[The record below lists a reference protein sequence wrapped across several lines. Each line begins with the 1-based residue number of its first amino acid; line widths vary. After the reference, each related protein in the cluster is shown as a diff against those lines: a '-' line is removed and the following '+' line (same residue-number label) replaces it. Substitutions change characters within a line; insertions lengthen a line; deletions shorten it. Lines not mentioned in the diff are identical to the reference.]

1 MISVQTN
8 VTSLIA
14 QETLRVD
21 SNFQSRTI
29 QRLTSGYRINSSGDD
44 PAGLAVAN
52 GYRNSEAELPQGIQ
66 NANDGI
72 STLQIIDGGENNIG
86 QILDRLKTLATQ
98 SASDTF
104 TGNRNVLNSEF
115 QGLVTEI
122 NRQAQAIG
130 LDQNGTFARNLSVY
144 IGGGRAQGTTTAATN
159 SSLQFNLSG
168 ATVDAKSLGLTGMQA
183 LGGTTGVTDIG
194 SGSAKTS
201 VAAILSDANN
211 NNTGMT
217 NFYISGPGFSGAEK
231 VKVAVNTQNVTDTGT
246 LITAINKGIQ
256 NAGNNGTAAGTALQ
270 DANITATINTD
281 SSGKQQ
287 LAFTSSTTAFQVEAG
302 DLVSNALMGKFVDAT
317 TNADAAAMT
326 STVTGGENVTLAN
339 AITNP
344 ANITMRFTGAGLSAP
359 VDITL
364 QSSDSTVAAAVSDL
378 QTQMASKL
386 AGTGITLATPA
397 ATGQTLSFSSARGEK
412 FAVSVSGDAT
422 DALGL
427 GSFQKGLNGVFDY
440 STLAATANY
449 DPTAATTAGTSSL
462 QFSINGAASSA
473 VNVDLAGGNATYAT
487 STGTAL
493 AGATTTI
500 TAGTNMFS
508 LAVDGVVSNV
518 TLTSGV
524 AATKG
529 TAAAGSVSFGVGGAS
544 TFSVVAAT
552 SAQVQGTVIAG
563 TVDTT
568 LANQF
573 LVNIDG
579 TGNQTI
585 NLVAATGQTQASIAN
600 QITAQ
605 LGGRATAAFVSNKLT
620 ITSATAGL
628 SSGVKISAG
637 AAGGLGTGDATTLL
651 GLTDLTQHNGV
662 AGNNIVNVSVDGG
675 PTTAITLTAGA
686 ARTGL
691 QIEGD
696 LNGAG
701 LGTIASLDGSNH
713 LVLASTTTGVGSSI
727 LISAPAANSADTLIG
742 ITAAEGT
749 VYHGAAATSTQTL
762 DSLASTIQTAIG
774 AGNATV
780 SVSPTN
786 QIQIKAATAGQG
798 HTIEILNGTAN
809 TALGFNGQ
817 EGTVR
822 TGQNRSGA
830 DLAAALQQ
838 QFNTTADL
846 KAAGLTATYAS
857 NKITVTGNGTYFRVN
872 ANAASTNAVAL
883 GTQTVANG
891 GTFDFTGAN
900 TLSINNHVVTLT
912 NGTMTAAAVQ
922 AAITSAD
929 GVTSS
934 VVTQNGRDSL
944 KLVSTGTAGSSDAIS
959 ITGNAAAV
967 LGLATGTTAASGT
980 DGSFG
985 FGIGSGVS
993 FAGATVGVAH
1003 NSVVNAGGSSATGDL
1018 AFTPLAYGSD
1028 SQVITVTANDS
1039 SGATQP
1045 MTITLSNNGATRTGR
1060 SLDETV
1066 EAINTALQQTNN
1078 STLQKITAVKD
1089 VSPAGAE
1096 KINFVSSLASFQVSV
1111 GSTASGNGIG
1121 SQGTT
1126 VNSQALA
1133 GGSSLDIST
1142 QQGGTSAISALT
1154 TAVSA
1159 LGSAQANVGKAQNT
1173 LNYAIGL
1180 AESQTS
1186 NLSAAQSRI
1195 RDADMASEA
1204 ANLTKAQVLQQSAIA
1219 AMVQANS
1226 APQAVLTLLRG

>member
-14 QETLRVD
+14 QENLRVD
-21 SNFQSRTI
+21 TNFQSRTI

-52 GYRNSEAELPQGIQ
+52 GYRNSEAELTQGIQ

-104 TGNRNVLNSEF
+104 NGSRDVLNSEF
-115 QGLVTEI
+115 QGLVQEI
-122 NRQAQAIG
+122 DRQAQSIG

-144 IGGGRAQGTTTAATN
+144 IGGGRAHGINTAATN

-183 LGGTTGVTDIG
+183 LGGTAGVTNIG
-194 SGSAKTS
+194 SGSAKTT
-201 VAAILSDANN
+201 VADILGDANN
-211 NNTGMT
+211 GNTGTT

-246 LITAINKGIQ
+246 LVMAINKAIQ

-270 DANITATINTD
+270 NANITATINTD
-281 SSGKQQ
+281 STGKQQ

-302 DLVSNALMGKFVDAT
+302 DLVSNALMGNFVDAT
-317 TNADAAAMT
+317 ASADAKPMT
-326 STVTGGENVTLAN
+326 STVTGGETVTLAN
-339 AITNP
+339 AIATP
-344 ANITMRFTGAGLSAP
+344 AGITVRFTGAGLAAP

-364 QSSDSTVAAAVSDL
+364 QSSDGTVGAAVSDL
-378 QTQMASKL
+378 QTQMATKL

-397 ATGQTLSFSSARGEK
+397 ASGQTLAFSNARGEA
-412 FAVSVSGDAT
+412 FAVSVTGDAQ
-422 DALGL
+422 DSLGF
-427 GSFQKGLNGVFDY
+427 GSFQKGLNGAYDY
-440 STLAATANY
+440 STLQATANY
-449 DPTAATTAGTSSL
+449 DPTAASTAGTGTL
-462 QFSINGAASSA
+462 QFSVNGAATGS
-473 VNVDLAGGNATYAT
+473 VTVDLAGGNATNAT
-487 STGTAL
+487 ATGTAL
-493 AGATTTI
+493 GAATATI
-500 TAGTNMFS
+500 TTGTNDMFS
-508 LAVDGVVSNV
+508 LAVDGVVKNV
-518 TLTSGV
+518 NLTGGV

-529 TAAAGSVSFGVGGAS
+529 TAAAGSVDFGAGGAN
-544 TFSVVAAT
+544 TFAVVAAT
-552 SAQVQGTVIAG
+552 SAQEQGSAIAAS
-563 TVDTT
+563 VDTST
-568 LANQF
+568 ANQF

-585 NLVAATGQTQASIAN
+585 NLVAAAGQAQATIAAE
-600 QITAQ
+600 ITAQ

-620 ITSATAGL
+620 ITSATTGL

-637 AAGGLGTGDATTLL
+637 AAGGLGTGDATALL
-651 GLTDLTQHNGV
+651 GLDTAQHNGT
-662 AGNNIVNVSVDGG
+662 AGNNKVNVSVDGG
-675 PTTAITLTAGA
+675 ALTTITLTTGA
-686 ARTGL
+686 ARTGT
-691 QIEGD
+691 QILAD

-701 LGTIASLDGSNH
+701 LGTIASLDSSNH

-742 ITAAEGT
+742 IAADEGT
-749 VYHGAAATSTQTL
+749 VYHGAAATATQTL
-762 DSLASTIQTAIG
+762 DSIASTIQTAVG

-786 QIQIKAATAGQG
+786 QIVIKAANAGQG
-798 HTIEILNGTAN
+798 HSVEILNGTAN
-809 TALGFNGQ
+809 AALGFNTQ
-817 EGTVR
+817 VGTID
-822 TGQNRSGA
+822 TGQNRSGT
-830 DLAAALQQ
+830 DLAAYLQQ
-838 QFNTTADL
+838 QFNSTAALD
-846 KAAGLTATYAS
+846 AAGLTASYAN
-857 NKITVTGNGTYFRVN
+857 NKITVTSGNGTYFRLS
-872 ANAASTNAVAL
+872 ASAQTTNATAY
-883 GTQTVANG
+883 GANTVASG
-891 GTFDFTGAN
+891 GTYDLTGAN
-900 TLSINNHVVTLT
+900 ALTIGGVSVTLT
-912 NGTMTAAAVQ
+912 SGAMTASAIRTAINGTTG
-922 AAITSAD
+922 I
-929 GVTSS
+929 GVTAS
-934 VVTQNGRDSL
+934 VVTQNGLDSI
-944 KLVSTGTAGSSDAIS
+944 KLVSNGTAG
-959 ITGNAAAV
+959 AADTFAVAGSAATV
-967 LGLATGTTAASGT
+967 LGLPSSATGTS
-980 DGSFG
+980 GSFG
-985 FGIGSGVS
+985 YGATGSTFLGS
-993 FAGATVGVAH
+993 TVGVAT
-1003 NSVVNAGGSSATGDL
+1003 NSVVNAGGSSETGDL
-1018 AFTPLAYGSD
+1018 AFTPLQYGSD
-1028 SQVITVTANDS
+1028 NQVITVTANDA
-1039 SGATQP
+1039 SGTTQP

-1060 SLDETV
+1060 SLDETI

-1111 GSTASGNGIG
+1111 GSTSSGNGIG

-1133 GGSSLDIST
+1133 GGSSLNIST
-1142 QQGGTSAISALT
+1142 QQGGTSAIGALT

-1180 AESQTS
+1180 AESQTA
-1186 NLSAAQSRI
+1186 NLSAAESRI